1 VAPLG
6 AEKERHVQRQE
17 KLRRGIY
24 LLPTLF
30 TIGNLLCGFTAI
42 IMSFRGDV
50 RRAALFIIFAGV
62 LDLLDGRIARLT
74 GTTSEFGSEFDS
86 LSDIVSFGVSPAMLA
101 YAWVLQ
107 PFGRIG
113 WLVAFLF
120 VICAAMR
127 LARYNIQAHRG
138 ERRHF
143 VGLSSPTAA
152 GAMAAVAF
160 AFPAKPAVGSL
171 TALLLLLLVATLALL
186 MVSRFRYRSFKDLGL
201 RDRKS
206 YINVLPLAVMMVG
219 ILIWPRWV
227 MLAIAAIYLLSAPVV
242 SVIRVFSRTESRKD
256 VSGESVD
263 G

>member
-1 VAPLG
+1 MRVS
-6 AEKERHVQRQE
+6 RQR

-42 IMSFRGDV
+42 VMSFRGEI

-62 LDLLDGRIARLT
+62 LDLLDGRIARMT

-101 YAWVLQ
+101 YAWVLE
-107 PFGRIG
+107 PFGRVG

-127 LARYNIQAHRG
+127 LARYSIRAHRE
-138 ERRHF
+138 ERRYF
-143 VGLSSPTAA
+143 VGLSSPVAA
-152 GAMAAVAF
+152 GPMAVVAS
-160 AFPAKPAVGSL
+160 AFSAKPAVGSP
-171 TALLLLLLVATLALL
+171 TALPLLLLVATLALL
-186 MVSRFRYRSFKDLGL
+186 MVSRFRYRSFKDLRL
-201 RDRKS
+201 RDRRS
-206 YINVLPLAVMMVG
+206 YMNVLPLAVTMVG

-227 MLAIAAIYLLSAPVV
+227 MLALAGTYLLSAPVV
-242 SVIRVFSRTESRKD
+242 SVARIFSRTGSPKD

>member
-1 VAPLG
+1 
-6 AEKERHVQRQE
+6 
-17 KLRRGIY
+17 
-24 LLPTLF
+24 LPTLF

-42 IMSFRGDV
+42 IMSFRGDIG
-50 RRAALFIIFAGV
+50 RAALFIIFAGV
-62 LDLLDGRIARLT
+62 LDLLDGRIARMT

-86 LSDIVSFGVSPAMLA
+86 LSDIVSFGISPAMLA
-101 YAWVLQ
+101 YAWVLE

-143 VGLSSPTAA
+143 VGLSSPVAA
-152 GAMAAVAF
+152 GSIAAVAF
-160 AFPAKPAVGSL
+160 AFPAKPAAGSP
-171 TALLLLLLVATLALL
+171 TALPLLLLVATLALL

-201 RDRKS
+201 RDRRS
-206 YINVLPLAVMMVG
+206 YINVLPWAVTMVG
-219 ILIWPRWV
+219 VLIWPRWV
-227 MLAIAAIYLLSAPVV
+227 MLALAGTYLLSAPVV
-242 SVIRVFSRTESRKD
+242 SVMRVFSRTGPRKD

>member
-1 VAPLG
+1 M
-6 AEKERHVQRQE
+6 
-17 KLRRGIY
+17 
-24 LLPTLF
+24 PTLF

-42 IMSFRGDV
+42 VMSFRGEIG
-50 RRAALFIIFAGV
+50 RAGLFIIFAGV
-62 LDLLDGRIARLT
+62 LDLFDGRIARMT

-101 YAWVLQ
+101 YAWVLE
-107 PFGRIG
+107 PFGRVG

-127 LARYNIQAHRG
+127 LARYNIQAHRE

-143 VGLSSPTAA
+143 IGLSSPVAA
-152 GAMAAVAF
+152 GSMAVVAF
-160 AFPAKPAVGSL
+160 AFPAKPALGSP
-171 TALLLLLLVATLALL
+171 TALPLLLVATLALL
-186 MVSRFRYRSFKDLGL
+186 MVSRFRYRSFKDLRL
-201 RDRKS
+201 LDRRS
-206 YINVLPLAVMMVG
+206 YMNVLPLAVTMVG

-227 MLAIAAIYLLSAPVV
+227 LLALASAYLLSAPVV
-242 SVIRVFSRTESRKD
+242 SVIRLFSRTGSEKD

>member
-1 VAPLG
+1 MGPEQRGRVA
-6 AEKERHVQRQE
+6 RRR

-30 TIGNLLCGFTAI
+30 TTGNLVCGFTAI
-42 IMSFRGDV
+42 VMSFRGDIG
-50 RRAALFIIFAGV
+50 RAGIFIIVAGV

-74 GTTSEFGSEFDS
+74 GTTTEFGSEFDS
-86 LSDIVSFGVSPAMLA
+86 LADIVSFGIAPAMLA
-101 YAWVLQ
+101 YAWVLE

-127 LARYNIQAHRG
+127 LARYNIQAHSG

-143 VGLSSPTAA
+143 VGLSSPVAA
-152 GAMAAVAF
+152 GSLAAVAF
-160 AFPAKPAVGSL
+160 AFPAKPAAGSSM
-171 TALLLLLLVATLALL
+171 ALPLLLLVATLALL

-201 RDRKS
+201 LDRRS
-206 YINVLPLAVMMVG
+206 YIYVLPLAVTMVG
-219 ILIWPRWV
+219 VLIWPRWV
-227 MLAIAAIYLLSAPVV
+227 MLALAATYLLSAPFV
-242 SVIRVFSRTESRKD
+242 SVARVFSSAAARKD
-256 VSGESVD
+256 ISHESVD

>member
-1 VAPLG
+1 MRAS
-6 AEKERHVQRQE
+6 RQR

-42 IMSFRGDV
+42 VMSFRGEIG
-50 RRAALFIIFAGV
+50 RAGLFIIFAGV
-62 LDLLDGRIARLT
+62 LDLFDGRIARMT
-74 GTTSEFGSEFDS
+74 GTTSEFGSEFAS

-101 YAWVLQ
+101 YAWVLE
-107 PFGRIG
+107 PFGRVG

-127 LARYNIQAHRG
+127 LARYNIQAHRE

-143 VGLSSPTAA
+143 IGLSSPVAA
-152 GAMAAVAF
+152 GSMAVVAF
-160 AFPAKPAVGSL
+160 AFPAKPALGSP
-171 TALLLLLLVATLALL
+171 TALPLLLLVATLALL
-186 MVSRFRYRSFKDLGL
+186 MVSRFRYRSFKDLRL
-201 RDRKS
+201 LDRRS
-206 YINVLPLAVMMVG
+206 YMNVLPLAVTMVA

-227 MLAIAAIYLLSAPVV
+227 MLALAGTYLLSAPVV
-242 SVIRVFSRTESRKD
+242 SVIRVFSRTGSHKD
-256 VSGESVD
+256 VSGESID

>member
-1 VAPLG
+1 MRVS
-6 AEKERHVQRQE
+6 RQR

-42 IMSFRGDV
+42 VMSFRGEIG
-50 RRAALFIIFAGV
+50 RAALFIIFAGV
-62 LDLLDGRIARLT
+62 LDLFDGRIARMT

-101 YAWVLQ
+101 YAWVLES
-107 PFGRIG
+107 FGRIG
-113 WLVAFLF
+113 WMVAFLF

-127 LARYNIQAHRG
+127 LARYNIRAQRE

-143 VGLSSPTAA
+143 VGLSSPVAA
-152 GAMAAVAF
+152 GSMAAVAF
-160 AFPAKPAVGSL
+160 AFPAKPAVDSPA
-171 TALLLLLLVATLALL
+171 ALPLLLLVATLALL

-201 RDRKS
+201 LDRRS
-206 YINVLPLAVMMVG
+206 YMNVLPLAVAMIG
-219 ILIWPRWV
+219 IFFWPRWA
-227 MLAIAAIYLLSAPVV
+227 MLVIAGTYLLSAPAV
-242 SVIRVFSRTESRKD
+242 SVVHVFSRTGSRKD